1 MIYCSER
8 FFCSPSLFFK
18 DRQRWQEIDIFIIYT
33 ILESELM
40 TNKELCFEI
49 NKEIRCTKKAFATSP
64 NCANFLF
71 QIFSSPLNNTNSPRA
86 ASFTWNQASWVQY
99 LMSAKVTIFVPP
111 PTQGPWIAAITGL
124 GH

>member
-18 DRQRWQEIDIFIIYT
+18 DRKRWQEIDIFIIYT
-33 ILESELM
+33 ILESALM
-40 TNKELCFEI
+40 TNKKLCFEI
-49 NKEIRCTKKAFATSP
+49 NKEIRCLKKHLQLPQIAPIF
-64 NCANFLF
+64 F
-71 QIFSSPLNNTNSPRA
+71 QIFSSPLNTNSPRA